1 MALRVY
7 IVLLAASLLAA
18 CAGAEYPGFVDAAVE
33 AASGNQSD
41 DSDRAAPDSA
51 SSSVE
56 ANRAAEAASLTAALP
71 ARPSYANPPQP
82 TEGRSLL
89 DVLNFY
95 GNWSVLAVSAD
106 YRGSNGGS
114 TLAFDNARRD
124 FTTQLQSIGFD
135 ADNISQLT
143 MRPGVDDS
151 GALPATM
158 NNIRSEL
165 RRVTQEADGG
175 CLVYFTSHGSP
186 EGISLGSTGLI
197 SPADVHDLLSRYCE
211 DVPTILIMSACYSG
225 VFTQGEMAQ
234 DNRFI
239 MTAARSD
246 RTSFGCG
253 ENNQYPYFDA
263 CLIENLPHAGDWLD
277 LARSTQGCVQSLEA
291 SLGLAPPSSPQILMG
306 PQVRDTILTPFI
318 TTDYGPPASGT

>member
-1 MALRVY
+1 MALRNLA
-7 IVLLAASLLAA
+7 VLVAASLLAA
-18 CAGAEYPGFVDAAVE
+18 CASAEYPGFVDAAVE
-33 AASGNQSD
+33 AATGSSADNAAPASGNV
-41 DSDRAAPDSA
+41 A
-51 SSSVE
+51 SLPE
-56 ANRAAEAASLTAALP
+56 TNRADVAPSSEAP
-71 ARPSYANPPQP
+71 VIARPSYANPVQP

-95 GNWSVLAVSAD
+95 QDWSVLAVSAD

-124 FTTQLQSIGFD
+124 LSTQLTSIGFD
-135 ADNISQLT
+135 RENIAQLT
-143 MRPGVDDS
+143 MRPGHDDT

-165 RRVTQEADGG
+165 RRITQDADGG

-197 SPADVHDLLSRYCE
+197 SPTDVHNMLNRYCE

-225 VFTQGEMAQ
+225 VFAQGEMTQ
-234 DNRFI
+234 NNRFI

-253 ENNQYPYFDA
+253 EADQYPYFDA

-277 LARSTQGCVQSLEA
+277 LARATQGCVQSLES
-291 SLGLAPPSSPQILMG
+291 SLGLAPPSSPQIFMG
-306 PQVRDTILTPFI
+306 PAVRETILMPFI